1 VKSWP
6 SQPDDVSIDFPPPT
20 EVING
25 AKLAPISPANI
36 SPIEN
41 NGTVGSNNGN
51 VNAKNGTV
59 GSKNGTIKAK
69 NGTVKAKN
77 GTVKSKNGNVRVS
90 NASSSL
96 TGSFVV
102 LFSFLVFSF

>member
-41 NGTVGSNNGN
+41 NGTVGS
-51 VNAKNGTV
+51 KNGTV
-59 GSKNGTIKAK
+59 KAK

-77 GTVKSKNGNVRVS
+77 GTVKAKNGTVRVS

-96 TGSFVV
+96 TGSFIV